1 VAIDKNRRRIDVVTE
16 PAFIEGIRDISLD
29 ELRERRKLCDA
40 LDTELS
46 YYRRLLHGRMDILA
60 FEMRRRRGEES
71 RSLIEALPD
80 ILAGAE
86 AQGPATTSGRVL
98 PVTVPDLPDDGKR
111 IIDRVLGD
119 DFLARLPSIE
129 DEDLEQIQEVLTGTE
144 LDVSEQRRRVYEAY
158 EMLQAELTRRY
169 RDGLADVDELL
180 RRT

>member
-1 VAIDKNRRRIDVVTE
+1 MAIDKHRRRIDVITE
-16 PAFIEGIRDISLD
+16 AAFSADLRDIPLD
-29 ELRERRKLCDA
+29 ELRERRTLCDG

-46 YYRRLLHGRMDILA
+46 YYRRLLHGRMDLLA
-60 FEMRRRRGEES
+60 FEMRRRKGEES
-71 RSLIEALPD
+71 RSLIEALPE

-86 AQGPATTSGRVL
+86 SRAPMTSSGRPV
-98 PVTVPDLPDDGKR
+98 PVTVPDLPIEGKR

-119 DFLARLPSIE
+119 DFLARLPSLDDAE
-129 DEDLEQIQEVLTGTE
+129 LEQIQALLTSTEV
-144 LDVSEQRRRVYEAY
+144 DVSEQRRQVYEVY